1 MKLKYNF
8 VISEVA
14 GKKVAVATGGD
25 LASFNGFLK
34 MNDTAAFI
42 FELLKNEISEEEI
55 VAKVKENFD
64 GVTEEEL
71 KKYVADFLEK
81 LRQEDVLE

>member
-25 LASFNGFLK
+25 LAKFNGFLK
-34 MNDTAAFI
+34 MNETAAFI
-42 FELLKNEISEEEI
+42 FELLKNDISEEEI
-55 VAKVKENFD
+55 VAKVKNNFD
-64 GVTEEEL
+64 GATEEEMR
-71 KKYVADFLEK
+71 KYVADFLEK

>member
-34 MNDTAAFI
+34 MNATAAFI
-42 FELLKNEISEEEI
+42 FELLKNDISEEEI
-55 VAKVKENFD
+55 VQKLRENYD
-64 GVTEEEL
+64 GATDEEL
-71 KKYVADFLEK
+71 KKYTSDFIEK
-81 LRQEDVLE
+81 LRQADVLE